1 MPGDGK
7 VIVTAWE
14 GSELNVDTDRELTD
28 NAIKKT
34 NQQNHGS
41 IDLCGKNFGLG
52 YFFYGKKCTARYAKI
67 MGKTLMVGCEFFLTS
82 SQYE

>member
-41 IDLCGKNFGLG
+41 IDLC
-52 YFFYGKKCTARYAKI
+52 
-67 MGKTLMVGCEFFLTS
+67 EPFLLRCCPIVT
-82 SQYE
+82 